1 MGKVDGKK
9 RSNEQKKG
17 THDGCVDGK
26 YNEGEENTNI
36 FLVKLR
42 DTYEIKTKEGVTKEC
57 IDKHYRKASYRRK
70 YHQVLILNLGR
81 KT

>member
-1 MGKVDGKK
+1 M
-9 RSNEQKKG
+9 
-17 THDGCVDGK
+17 
-26 YNEGEENTNI
+26 
-36 FLVKLR
+36 KLR
-42 DTYEIKTKEGVTKEC
+42 DTYEIKTKEGVTKEY